1 MHAGKQLKHSKIIR
15 GHQKLAMI
23 IIITEDYSDLSDY
36 VQIWPTRLPA
46 LVFAV
51 KPSKHDDSELNVNI
65 LGRADKH
72 DDWEFVFSRG
82 WI

>member
-1 MHAGKQLKHSKIIR
+1 
-15 GHQKLAMI
+15 MI

-36 VQIWPTRLPA
+36 AHIWPTRLPT

-72 DDWEFVFSRG
+72 DDWEFVFSRN

>member
-1 MHAGKQLKHSKIIR
+1 
-15 GHQKLAMI
+15 MI

-36 VQIWPTRLPA
+36 AHIWPTRLPA

-51 KPSKHDDSELNVNI
+51 KSSKHDDSELNVLL
-65 LGRADKH
+65 LGCADKH